1 MNIIIVGAGKVGL
14 NLAEKLSQEKEH
26 DITLI
31 DLKYQNIE
39 HAVNQYDVM
48 GVTGDAVSQDT
59 LKEAGIDK
67 ADLLI
72 AVTGNDELNLITCL
86 IAKKCGNLK
95 TIARIRRPEYNK
107 DIHLIKED
115 LGLAMVINPEQAA
128 AHEMARVLRF
138 PSAIQID
145 TFSKGRVEI
154 MKFRIHEDSPLDN
167 MRIADLSPK
176 LNCDILVCGVERGDE
191 AFIPGGNFVL
201 KEGDYISIVSSVA
214 NGAYFFKKIG
224 IKTSSVKDTIIV
236 GGGDTAYYLAN
247 RLLQT
252 GISVK
257 IIEQNEKRCDE
268 LFQLLPK
275 ATIINGDGTDKTTL
289 LEAGLEYAESF
300 VSLTNI
306 DEENVLL
313 SLYAKSKDVKK
324 IVTKV
329 NRIEYD
335 NVLNS
340 LDLDSIFYPKNITAE
355 YILRFVR
362 ARNQSRSSNIET
374 VHLILD
380 GKAEALEF
388 RIKKD
393 SPISDVPILKLRLK
407 PDILIACITRG
418 GQIIIPRGHDIIKEG
433 DSVIIVTTQTGFTDI
448 SDILE

>member
-14 NLAEKLSQEKEH
+14 KLAEKLSQEKEH
-26 DITLI
+26 DITII

-39 HAVNQYDVM
+39 NAVNQYDVM
-48 GVTGDAVSQDT
+48 GVTGDAISQDT
-59 LKEAGIDK
+59 LKEAGIEK

-107 DIHLIKED
+107 DIHLIRED
-115 LGLAMVINPEQAA
+115 LGLAMIINPEQAA

-145 TFSKGRVEI
+145 TFSKGKVEI
-154 MKFRIHEDSPLDN
+154 MKFRIPEDSPLDGLRL
-167 MRIADLSPK
+167 MDLSPK

-214 NGAYFFKKIG
+214 NGTYFFKKIG

-247 RLLQT
+247 RLIQT

-257 IIEQNEKRCDE
+257 IIEQDEKRCDE

-275 ATIINGDGTDKTTL
+275 ATIINGDGTDKATL

-340 LDLDSIFYPKNITAE
+340 LELDSIFYPKTITAE

-362 ARNQSRSSNIET
+362 ARNQSRNSNIET
-374 VHLILD
+374 VHIILD

-388 RIKKD
+388 KIKAD
-393 SPISDVPILKLRLK
+393 SPISDIPILKLNLK
-407 PDILIACITRG
+407 PNILIACITRG

-433 DSVIIVTTQTGFTDI
+433 DSVIIVTTETGFDDI

>member
-14 NLAEKLSQEKEH
+14 KLAEKLNQENEH

-48 GVTGDAVSQDT
+48 GVTGDAISQET
-59 LKEAGIDK
+59 LKEAGIEK

-107 DIHLIKED
+107 DIHLIRED

-167 MRIADLSPK
+167 MRIADLTPK

-191 AFIPGGNFVL
+191 AFIPGGDFVL
-201 KEGDYISIVSSVA
+201 KEGDYISIVSSVS

-247 RLLQT
+247 RLIQT

-257 IIEQNEKRCDE
+257 IIEQDEKRCDE

-300 VSLTNI
+300 VALTNI

-313 SLYAKSKDVKK
+313 SLYAKSKDIKK

-340 LDLDSIFYPKNITAE
+340 LELDSIFYPKNITAE

-393 SPISDVPILKLRLK
+393 SPISDIPIMKLHLK
-407 PDILIACITRG
+407 PNILIACITRG

-433 DSVIIVTTQTGFTDI
+433 DSVIIVTTETGFDDITDI
-448 SDILE
+448 LQ

>member
-14 NLAEKLSQEKEH
+14 KLAEKLSQENEH

-48 GVTGDAVSQDT
+48 GVTGDAISQET
-59 LKEAGIDK
+59 LKEAGIEK

-86 IAKKCGNLK
+86 IAKKCGHLK

-107 DIHLIKED
+107 DIHLIRED

-154 MKFRIHEDSPLDN
+154 LKFRIHEDSPLDN
-167 MRIADLSPK
+167 MRIADLTPK
-176 LNCDILVCGVERGDE
+176 LNCDILVCGVERDDE
-191 AFIPGGNFVL
+191 AFIPGGDFVL
-201 KEGDYISIVSSVA
+201 KEGDYISIVSSVS

-247 RLLQT
+247 RLIQT

-257 IIEQNEKRCDE
+257 IIEQDEKRCDE

-300 VSLTNI
+300 VALTNI

-340 LDLDSIFYPKNITAE
+340 LELDSIFYPKNITTE

-388 RIKKD
+388 RIKKG
-393 SPISDVPILKLRLK
+393 SPISDIPIMKLHLK
-407 PDILIACITRG
+407 PNILIACITRG

-433 DSVIIVTTQTGFTDI
+433 DSVIIVTTEAGFDDI
-448 SDILE
+448 SDILQ

>member
-14 NLAEKLSQEKEH
+14 KLAEKLNQENEH

-48 GVTGDAVSQDT
+48 GVTGDAISQET
-59 LKEAGIDK
+59 LKEAGIEK

-107 DIHLIKED
+107 DIHLIRED

-167 MRIADLSPK
+167 MRIADLTPK

-191 AFIPGGNFVL
+191 AFIPGGDFVL
-201 KEGDYISIVSSVA
+201 KEGDYISIVSSVS

-247 RLLQT
+247 RLIQT

-257 IIEQNEKRCDE
+257 IIEQDEKRCDE

-300 VSLTNI
+300 VALTNI

-313 SLYAKSKDVKK
+313 SLYAKSKDIKK

-340 LDLDSIFYPKNITAE
+340 LELDSIFYPKNITAE

-380 GKAEALEF
+380 GKAEALDF

-393 SPISDVPILKLRLK
+393 SPISDIPIMKLHLK
-407 PDILIACITRG
+407 PNILIACITRG

-433 DSVIIVTTQTGFTDI
+433 DSVIIVTTETGFDDITDI
-448 SDILE
+448 LQ

>member
-14 NLAEKLSQEKEH
+14 KLAEKLSQENEH

-39 HAVNQYDVM
+39 HAVNQHDVM
-48 GVTGDAVSQDT
+48 GVTGDAISQET
-59 LKEAGIDK
+59 LKEAGIEK

-86 IAKKCGNLK
+86 IAKKCGHLK

-107 DIHLIKED
+107 DIHLIRED

-154 MKFRIHEDSPLDN
+154 LKFRIHEDSPLDN
-167 MRIADLSPK
+167 MRIADLTPK
-176 LNCDILVCGVERGDE
+176 LNCDILVCGVERNDE
-191 AFIPGGNFVL
+191 AFIPGGDFVL
-201 KEGDYISIVSSVA
+201 KEGDYISIVSSVS

-247 RLLQT
+247 RLIQT

-257 IIEQNEKRCDE
+257 IIEQDEKRCDE

-300 VSLTNI
+300 VALTNI

-313 SLYAKSKDVKK
+313 SLYAKSKDIKK

-340 LDLDSIFYPKNITAE
+340 LELDSIFYPKNITAE

-393 SPISDVPILKLRLK
+393 SPISDIPIMKLHLK
-407 PDILIACITRG
+407 PNILIACITRG

-433 DSVIIVTTQTGFTDI
+433 DSVIIVTTETGFADITDI
-448 SDILE
+448 LQ

>member
-14 NLAEKLSQEKEH
+14 KLAEKLNQENEH

-48 GVTGDAVSQDT
+48 GVTGDAISQET
-59 LKEAGIDK
+59 LKEAGIEK

-86 IAKKCGNLK
+86 IAKKCGHLK

-107 DIHLIKED
+107 DIHLIRED

-154 MKFRIHEDSPLDN
+154 LKFRIHEDSPLDN
-167 MRIADLSPK
+167 MRIADLTPK

-191 AFIPGGNFVL
+191 AFIPGGDFVL
-201 KEGDYISIVSSVA
+201 KEGDYISIVSSVS

-247 RLLQT
+247 RLIQT

-257 IIEQNEKRCDE
+257 IIEQDEKRCDE

-300 VSLTNI
+300 VALTNI

-313 SLYAKSKDVKK
+313 SLYAKSKDIKK

-340 LDLDSIFYPKNITAE
+340 LELDSIFYPKNITAE

-393 SPISDVPILKLRLK
+393 SPISDIPIMKLHLK
-407 PDILIACITRG
+407 PNILIACITRG

-433 DSVIIVTTQTGFTDI
+433 DSVIIVTTETGFDDI
-448 SDILE
+448 SDILQ